1 MVKSASTPLDLTF
14 AALADPTRRSIIA
27 RLTAGPRT
35 VTQLAAPLPMSL
47 VATSKHIAVLER
59 AGLVSRARSGRS
71 QLCRLHPEALREAT
85 AWLDAYRG
93 FWAGRLDGLGARIP
107 G

>member
-1 MVKSASTPLDLTF
+1 MVKGESTALDRTF

-27 RLTAGPRT
+27 RLAAGPQT

-47 VATSKHIAVLER
+47 VAASKHIAVLER

-71 QLCRLHPEALREAT
+71 QVCRLRPEALRDA
-85 AWLDAYRG
+85 AGWLAAYR
-93 FWAGRLDGLGARIP
+93 AG
-107 G
+107 